1 MGRRRKNNFNLPP
14 RMYLKHGAY
23 YYVSRE
29 NKWIRLS
36 DDKAIA
42 FSKWAEIEGETPREG
57 GSEIPLVGSVGALIE
72 KCMIEIAPR
81 KAKSTYQGNLI
92 EAKNLK
98 EGRAQI

>member
-36 DDKAIA
+36 DEKSIA
-42 FSKWAEIEGETPREG
+42 FSKWAEIEGETPTVD
-57 GSEIPLVGSVGALIE
+57 GSEKPLIGSMGALID
-72 KCMIEIAPR
+72 KYMIEIAPK
-81 KAKSTYQGNLI
+81 KAKATYMGNLT

-98 EGRAQI
+98 IVFD

>member
-1 MGRRRKNNFNLPP
+1 
-14 RMYLKHGAY
+14 MYLKHGAY

-42 FSKWAEIEGETPREG
+42 FSKWAEIEGETPREI
-57 GSEIPLVGSVGALIE
+57 GSEKPLTGSMAALID
-72 KCMIEIAPR
+72 KYMIDIAPK
-81 KAKSTYQGNLI
+81 KAKATYTGNLM

-98 EGRAQI
+98 NVFGKML